1 MEKDGVRKVIIL
13 GSGPAGYTAGI
24 YTARALLNPLI
35 IAGIQPG
42 GQLMLTTEV
51 ENFPGFP
58 EGIMGPDLMENMRK
72 QAERFGAE
80 FIYENVVDV
89 ELGNPTEKVPFRVKT
104 DGGKTISAWSIIIAT
119 GASAKTLGLE
129 SEKKLMGRGVSTC
142 ATCDG
147 AFFKDKKVVVI
158 GGGDSA
164 MEEAI
169 FLTRFATEVRVIH
182 RRDKLRASRI
192 MQERAFK
199 NPKISFIWNSVVE
212 EILDP
217 EKGKVEAVVIKNVK
231 TGEKTRVETDG
242 VFIAIGH
249 KPNTDFLKGKVE
261 MDERGYIITRDKT
274 TETSVPG
281 IFAAGDV
288 QDPWYRQAITAAGSG
303 CMAALD
309 AQRYLENLGLA
320 E

>member
-1 MEKDGVRKVIIL
+1 MHDGVKNVVIV

-24 YTARALLNPLI
+24 YAARALLKPLI

-58 EGIMGPDLMENMRK
+58 NGVMGPDLMELMKK
-72 QAERFGAE
+72 QAEKFGAE
-80 FIYENVVDV
+80 IIYESVVDIEIGV
-89 ELGNPTEKVPFRVKT
+89 PAEKIPFKVKT
-104 DGGKTISAWSIIIAT
+104 DSGKEFLSWTVIIAT
-119 GASAKTLGLE
+119 GASSKLLGLE
-129 SEKKLMGRGVSTC
+129 SERKLLGRGVSTC

-147 AFFKDKKVVVI
+147 AFFKNKRVAVI

-164 MEEAI
+164 IEEAL
-169 FLTRFATEVRVIH
+169 FLTKFASEVIIVH
-182 RRDKLRASRI
+182 RRNKLRASKI

-199 NPKISFIWNSVVE
+199 NPKISFMWNSVVE
-212 EILDP
+212 DIVDAQ
-217 EKGKVEAVVIKNVK
+217 KGRVEGLITKDVES
-231 TGEKTRVETDG
+231 GEKKELRVDG

-249 KPNTDFLKGKVE
+249 KPNTDFLKGKVQMNE
-261 MDERGYIITRDKT
+261 AGYIICKDKS
-274 TETSVPG
+274 TETSVQG

-288 QDPWYRQAITAAGSG
+288 QDPKYRQAITAAGSG

-309 AQRYLENLGLA
+309 AQRFLENLGLID
-320 E
+320 